1 MQCAKKQSDALLL
14 CRSFAELAFDKDGE
28 LVKRVV
34 SALADSQNF
43 ADYLQ
48 RNKEISA
55 TTLLRV
61 LRSLERLCEELG
73 CLYQQVGFYFMVL
86 QRTFAL
92 QYYYCASNFR
102 FLQLN
107 S

>member
-1 MQCAKKQSDALLL
+1 MCKNQSDALLL
-14 CRSFAELAFDKDGE
+14 CRSFVELAFNKDGE
-28 LVKRVV
+28 SVKQVV
-34 SALADSQNF
+34 SALANGQNF

-55 TTLLRV
+55 ATLLLV
-61 LRSLERLCEELG
+61 SRSLERLCEEPG